1 MDIRKHLKTLSLATI
16 KDIVRRHD
24 ELHYINLGQN
34 KDQLIEALSQQY
46 ESQTGTHLIPKPG
59 RNLIIEKKKLEITK
73 KKPKTQ
79 KEIDDEEIAAYKA
92 KLAIR
97 DAKRAAKQEAERP
110 AKEAAKSARAQKQ
123 SMERLL
129 EARET
134 YRQLLTEA
142 ANFKHATPD
151 MSYREYAEVS
161 SNRQDLVKNIKNTQ
175 KYIHD
180 LENFLDKPL
189 TNFNHPH
196 RHKIDEFRARM
207 KKD

>member
-97 DAKRAAKQEAERP
+97 DAKRAAK
-110 AKEAAKSARAQKQ
+110 
-123 SMERLL
+123 
-129 EARET
+129 
-134 YRQLLTEA
+134 
-142 ANFKHATPD
+142 HATPD